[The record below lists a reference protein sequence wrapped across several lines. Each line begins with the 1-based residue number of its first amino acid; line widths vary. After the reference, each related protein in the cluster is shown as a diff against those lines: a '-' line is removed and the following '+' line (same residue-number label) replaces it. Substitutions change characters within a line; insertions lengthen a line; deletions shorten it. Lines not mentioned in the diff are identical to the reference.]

1 MLIQDLIS
9 SDKYNIKC
17 PYPMTPKGICIHN
30 TANDASAKN
39 EIAYMK
45 SNNNEVSFH
54 IAVDDIEAI
63 QGIPFTRNAW
73 ATGDGGNG
81 EGNRNYIQVEIC
93 YSKSGGERF
102 IAAEKRAAKEVAT
115 LLKTYNWTISNIK
128 KHQDFSNKYCPHRTL
143 DLGWERFLNLVR
155 AEMEVK
161 DIPSS
166 NNSTQNELYRIRK
179 TWEDTKSQIGAF
191 TNLDNA
197 KKVCKLGYSIF
208 NSKGEKVYSNDPVEI
223 EEEYIIKKYAEK
235 GVFTCTEEAINF
247 RNNPIINAN
256 NLITGQYYRNETVNY
271 DYVVITNKYVYISW
285 ISSTGIRRYMPV
297 RDLITKEV
305 WGTFK

>member
-9 SDKYNIKC
+9 SNKYNIKC
-17 PYPMTPKGICIHN
+17 PYLMTPKGICIHN

-45 SNNNEVSFH
+45 NNNNEVSFH
-54 IAVDDIEAI
+54 IAIDDIESI
-63 QGIPFTRNAW
+63 QGIPFNRNCW
-73 ATGDGGNG
+73 AAGDGGNG
-81 EGNRNYIQVEIC
+81 EGNRNYIHIEIC

-102 IAAEKRAAKEVAT
+102 IAAEKRAAKEVAA
-115 LLKTYNWTISNIK
+115 LLKTYNWTILNIK

-155 AEMEVK
+155 AEMDIKEVA
-161 DIPSS
+161 SS
-166 NNSTQNELYRIRK
+166 EKEVYRVRK
-179 TWEDTKSQIGAF
+179 AWEDTKSQVGAF

-197 KKVCKLGYSIF
+197 KKVCNVGYSVF
-208 NSKGEKVYSNDPVEI
+208 NSKGQKVYSNDPVKV
-223 EEEYIIKKYAEK
+223 EEEYITKKYSEK
-235 GVFTCTEEAINF
+235 GVFTCTENAINF
-247 RNNPIINAN
+247 RDNPIISATNP
-256 NLITGQYYRNETVNY
+256 IQGQYLRGETVNY

-285 ISSTGIRRYMPV
+285 ISASAGVRRYMPV
-297 RDLITKEV
+297 RDLINKEV